1 MQQSKA
7 LSANRDRPSML
18 RIFRKK
24 KVILRQERSKTDYRY
39 LGVEIRENGD
49 LAFEGQDLGSGV
61 EGAFGA
67 SEYEWY
73 WTVKAQDIPKFQ
85 RVIGSRSNILK
96 SLKKSFSGQNAAKLY
111 EFMQDNEIPFESYSR
126 VGD

>member
-1 MQQSKA
+1 
-7 LSANRDRPSML
+7 ML
-18 RIFRKK
+18 GIFRKK
-24 KVILRQERSKTDYRY
+24 KVILRQEKSKTDYRY
-39 LGVEIRENGD
+39 LRAEIKENGD

-73 WTVKAQDIPKFQ
+73 WTVKAQDIPKLQ
-85 RVIGSRSNILK
+85 KAIGSRSNILK
-96 SLKKSFSGQNAAKLY
+96 SLEKSFSGQNAAKLY